1 MQGISM
7 FDLHGL
13 PVDPDAAKRHAKEA
27 TPVDFE
33 EATRAIYEGTPE
45 FLCIWN
51 HGEKVTVALSGTQ
64 VISGHR
70 SVWRDALRYK
80 RMKLGPGE
88 TQQRDNHKLKKQME
102 AVEQSHQAL
111 EKDNSELQDRYNRQF
126 KENMNLTHLVRLLTQ
141 ECESLNVD
149 KVVWR
154 KRIRVLR
161 NRAGLEEIP

>member
-1 MQGISM
+1 M
-7 FDLHGL
+7 
-13 PVDPDAAKRHAKEA
+13 
-27 TPVDFE
+27 
-33 EATRAIYEGTPE
+33 
-45 FLCIWN
+45 
-51 HGEKVTVALSGTQ
+51 
-64 VISGHR
+64 
-70 SVWRDALRYK
+70 WRDALRYK